1 MVRADDQESWVGAR
15 INQRRGNPHP
25 QPLSRGE
32 RGAGTS
38 AGQFLVRN
46 SSRFRIVL
54 ATTIQLANSASETPS
69 GFVARVD

>member
-1 MVRADDQESWVGAR
+1 MMSRRWESWVGSR
-15 INQRRGNPHP
+15 NNQSQR
-25 QPLSRGE
+25 
-32 RGAGTS
+32 

-69 GFVARVD
+69 GLAARVD